1 MDTLTD
7 SKIQR
12 AVKKE
17 FVANTVLTIAH
28 RLETIADSDLI
39 VVLGD
44 GRVLEQG
51 STLELLNDVDGEFRS
66 LVDQLGPERRE
77 ALMSAAKGK

>member
-1 MDTLTD
+1 VDTLTD

-12 AVKKE
+12 AVKME
-17 FVANTVLTIAH
+17 FVSYTVLTIAH

-51 STLELLNDVDGEFRS
+51 TTVELLNDVGGEFRS

-77 ALMSAAKGK
+77 ALKSAAKAK